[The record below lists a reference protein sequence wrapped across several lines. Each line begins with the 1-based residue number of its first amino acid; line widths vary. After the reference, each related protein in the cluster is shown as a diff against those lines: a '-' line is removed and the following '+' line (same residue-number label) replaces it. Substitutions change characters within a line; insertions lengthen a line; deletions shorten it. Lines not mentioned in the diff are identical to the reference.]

1 MTNKILKIKGMHCA
15 SCATIITNKV
25 SKLLGVDNVSV
36 NVATEKATI
45 AFNPEIVSVHQMND
59 EIEKLGYTFIDE
71 DKTTEDHSMHTGINQ
86 SKDEKMKEL
95 LAMKTKMQFVL
106 PVALLVFFLMMWDI
120 SAKLFT
126 SIPNLPLPMSIFNTI
141 SMVLASIV
149 LFWIGQPFLQGVVK
163 FAKYRVANMDTL
175 IGIGTSV
182 AYFYSVI
189 ITLFSSNND

>member
-1 MTNKILKIKGMHCA
+1 MTNKTLKIKGMHCA

-36 NVATEKATI
+36 NFATEKATI

-175 IGIGTSV
+175 IGIGTLV
-182 AYFYSVI
+182 AYLYSI
-189 ITLFSSNND
+189 SITCYSL

>member
-86 SKDEKMKEL
+86 SKDEKMKE
-95 LAMKTKMQFVL
+95 KQ
-106 PVALLVFFLMMWDI
+106 
-120 SAKLFT
+120 
-126 SIPNLPLPMSIFNTI
+126 
-141 SMVLASIV
+141 AS
-149 LFWIGQPFLQGVVK
+149 
-163 FAKYRVANMDTL
+163 NEN
-175 IGIGTSV
+175 
-182 AYFYSVI
+182 
-189 ITLFSSNND
+189 SNVQ